1 MTTDAADHRTLHLAV
16 ALDGAGWHP
25 AAWRLAGLT
34 PGTLFT
40 SRYWVELVRLAERG
54 LLDFVTF
61 EDSLGLQSSRWDQP
75 DDRLDQ
81 VRGRLDAVMTAALVA
96 PSTSAIGLVP
106 TALTTH
112 TEPFHLSKALATLDF
127 VSGGR
132 AGWRAQITARP
143 SDAAHFG
150 RRQMDPVRPGRRDD
164 PEAVR
169 AVTDLFE
176 EATDHVEVV
185 RRLWDSW
192 EDDAVIRDVDRG
204 RFVDRDRLHYI
215 DFSGRFFSVRGP
227 SITPR
232 PPQGQPVVTALAH
245 GAPAYRFA
253 ASAADVVF
261 VTPVD
266 EAEAARVCAEV
277 REHER
282 ALGRDQPLMIFADLL
297 VVLEEDRAAAERRWR
312 HLDALDGAE
321 LRSDAL
327 VFNGS
332 STDLADLMVGW
343 REVGIDGFR
352 LRPAVLNLDL
362 PAIVGG
368 LVPDLQRR
376 HLFRSSYESSTLR
389 GHLGLTRPHNR
400 YSQIRAAS
408 TRGTVPDGSPER
420 VPAGGGGHR

>member
-1 MTTDAADHRTLHLAV
+1 
-16 ALDGAGWHP
+16 
-25 AAWRLAGLT
+25 
-34 PGTLFT
+34 
-40 SRYWVELVRLAERG
+40 
-54 LLDFVTF
+54 
-61 EDSLGLQSSRWDQP
+61 
-75 DDRLDQ
+75 
-81 VRGRLDAVMTAALVA
+81 
-96 PSTSAIGLVP
+96 
-106 TALTTH
+106 
-112 TEPFHLSKALATLDF
+112 
-127 VSGGR
+127 
-132 AGWRAQITARP
+132 
-143 SDAAHFG
+143 
-150 RRQMDPVRPGRRDD
+150 
-164 PEAVR
+164 
-169 AVTDLFE
+169 
-176 EATDHVEVV
+176 
-185 RRLWDSW
+185 
-192 EDDAVIRDVDRG
+192 
-204 RFVDRDRLHYI
+204 
-215 DFSGRFFSVRGP
+215 
-227 SITPR
+227 
-232 PPQGQPVVTALAH
+232 
-245 GAPAYRFA
+245 
-253 ASAADVVF
+253 
-261 VTPVD
+261 
-266 EAEAARVCAEV
+266 
-277 REHER
+277 
-282 ALGRDQPLMIFADLL
+282 MIFADLL